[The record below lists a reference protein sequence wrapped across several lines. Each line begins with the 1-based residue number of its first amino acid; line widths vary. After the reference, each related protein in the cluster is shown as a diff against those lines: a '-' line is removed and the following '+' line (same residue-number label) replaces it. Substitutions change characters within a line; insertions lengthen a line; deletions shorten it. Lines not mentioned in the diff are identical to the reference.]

1 MIDVFAPEQQAQ
13 IRTQL
18 SSVLEGIVTQQ
29 LLPKIGGGRVVASE
43 VLVVTPAVR
52 ALIRDD
58 KTHQIYSA
66 MQAGSKHGMQTMNQA
81 LMGLYRK
88 GWVTRDEA
96 LSRSEDAEELRRMIE
111 LGPAPPEGR

>member
-1 MIDVFAPEQQAQ
+1 
-13 IRTQL
+13 
-18 SSVLEGIVTQQ
+18 
-29 LLPKIGGGRVVASE
+29 VASE

-58 KTHQIYSA
+58 KAHQIYST

-81 LMGLYRK
+81 LVGLCRK

-96 LSRSEDAEELRRMIE
+96 LSRSEDPDELRRMIE
-111 LGPAPPEGR
+111 LGPAMPEGR